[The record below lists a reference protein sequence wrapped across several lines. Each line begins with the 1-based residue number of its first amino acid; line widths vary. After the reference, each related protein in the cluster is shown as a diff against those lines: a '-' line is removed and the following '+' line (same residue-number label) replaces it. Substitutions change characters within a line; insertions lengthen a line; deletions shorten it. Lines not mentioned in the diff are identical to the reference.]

1 MEKHLRFSGEKL
13 EAILSAQGRRRDWL
27 AAQAGVDKSLITHL
41 IAGRRT
47 VAHEV
52 AERISRALQVPFF
65 VAFEFPNEA
74 KSDSSE
80 ANQEPDLI
88 EAAS

>member
-1 MEKHLRFSGEKL
+1 MKKHPRFSGEKL

-47 VAHEV
+47 VTLEV

-74 KSDSSE
+74 IITSDE
-80 ANQEPDLI
+80 APKLA
-88 EAAS
+88 EAIPA